1 MEEKYKFLYCPVYR
15 IIQKNLFVKSFGTNF
30 CIFKQSFYM
39 GCYFMS
45 RISDIIDNRLN
56 ELNIKGS
63 KMCDDLGL
71 SRSTLTELRKG
82 RVSTLKSDRA
92 AAIARYLG
100 ITTDYLLGAEP
111 NSIEIPV
118 TTEPEINI
126 EDIRV
131 AFFDGAQDLSD
142 EEMNEYWKDAKDYI
156 QYKIAKKRREYEEQD
171 N

>member
-1 MEEKYKFLYCPVYR
+1 
-15 IIQKNLFVKSFGTNF
+15 
-30 CIFKQSFYM
+30 
-39 GCYFMS
+39 
-45 RISDIIDNRLN
+45 
-56 ELNIKGS
+56 
-63 KMCDDLGL
+63 MCDDLGL

-100 ITTDYLLGAEP
+100 ITTDYLLGAEQ